1 MSLDAL
7 DQDEALDFEV
17 LATEEEQTENE
28 GAGRTRHTR
37 LTIGLGFL
45 TLGLCL
51 LLFVAYV
58 FTFTGLQEQRKQRQM
73 LNVFTTPAGAV
84 TLSGAL
90 PKDGGPA
97 AVLTIPSLHL
107 RQVVVQGTTPADL
120 TGGPGTM
127 TDAARL
133 GTKGNAVILGRHFTG
148 GRPFATLSQLQRG
161 ATITVVTSLGKF
173 TYKVTTPLTTV
184 SAGQPDP
191 ASPRAEPSLTLITAS
206 SITGGREFLRAA
218 LTTEPAAAKKPTVKP
233 SAAELGVAGQPGQLL
248 PTILW
253 GLALALALI
262 FSFEAYRRWRA
273 QIVVVYVLSTPIV
286 LGVALVFYS
295 HFYLLLP
302 STI

>member
-1 MSLDAL
+1 VTIDLAEQEFEAQAPDEEAEVTRE
-7 DQDEALDFEV
+7 DEA
-17 LATEEEQTENE
+17 A
-28 GAGRTRHTR
+28 AKRPRHTR
-37 LTIGLGFL
+37 LTLGLSFL

-73 LNVFTTPAGAV
+73 LNVFTTAEGAV
-84 TLSGAL
+84 TLTGAL

-107 RQVVVQGTTPADL
+107 RQVVVQGTTPSDL

-127 TDAARL
+127 TNAARL

-148 GRPFATLSQLQRG
+148 GTPFATLDKLKKG
-161 ATITVVTSLGKF
+161 ATIVVITSLGKF
-173 TYKVTTPLTTV
+173 TYTVTTPLTTV
-184 SAGQPDP
+184 ANGEKDP
-191 ASPRAEPSLTLITAS
+191 ASPTEAPGLTLITAS
-206 SITGGREFLRAA
+206 SITGGREYVRAS
-218 LTTEPAAAKKPTVKP
+218 LSSEPAAAKKPTVKP
-233 SAAELGVAGQPGQLL
+233 SPAELGVAGQPGQLL
-248 PTILW
+248 PTIIW
-253 GLALALALI
+253 GLLLAVALGLS
-262 FSFEAYRRWRA
+262 FSAYRRWRSH
-273 QIVVVYVLSTPIV
+273 IVVVYVLSTPIV